1 MNDTSTGVF
10 GRLVDRAATAI
21 RDIGAR
27 HALRQELLECDRKG
41 VLNDVLADINL
52 SRSELKPLISN
63 YPLSNRLLGAMAARL
78 GVDPS
83 QADAVTKHS
92 LQRTCAICAHQGE
105 CQHWLDSGRREGY
118 EEFCPNSDYW
128 PALKARV
135 AAAVPVMKGVLA
147 ATDGS
152 ESADRAIDVAAD
164 LARRAGCD
172 LLLVN
177 VAHLPPRDGYKL
189 EDLDPGLRA
198 LMDAEKIPLAELYE
212 SMSHQI
218 LAKAVQRAEARH
230 APRIHTLSRNGEP
243 VETILGI
250 VEDRYMEFIVVGKRG
265 LGRWTGL
272 LHGSVSQK
280 LATEA
285 HCTVVVVP

>member
-1 MNDTSTGVF
+1 M
-10 GRLVDRAATAI
+10 
-21 RDIGAR
+21 
-27 HALRQELLECDRKG
+27 
-41 VLNDVLADINL
+41 
-52 SRSELKPLISN
+52 
-63 YPLSNRLLGAMAARL
+63 
-78 GVDPS
+78 
-83 QADAVTKHS
+83 TKHS

-250 VEDRYMEFIVVGKRG
+250 VEDRYMEFIVVGKRRTAAWQRVTKASDRG
-265 LGRWTGL
+265 P
-272 LHGSVSQK
+272 LHGRRRSMTAGV
-280 LATEA
+280 ATRGGA
-285 HCTVVVVP
+285 RSAWPSFVASHSRPRIGFAPQ